1 MCFSAIFASEA
12 SQARIYPGRVCQS
25 NKTGTGYLHG
35 SALFTIKSLV
45 LMTAFA
51 TQWPT
56 AAVLCVALTATAF
69 AQPLA
74 VTTDIP
80 TDLSACSEVVFSV
93 EVANPGSQPLAAGT
107 LQYCLTPGLTFVSA
121 TGIAVANSS
130 DPRCP
135 VLTLPALAPQGK
147 LTFELRVRVG
157 CFATDAGN
165 LRDTVR
171 ITLGGT
177 PQPPVLS
184 SAYNVRTPLITL
196 TPGTNWSFSGPNGA
210 TFTRTFTLH
219 NEGVGNAYRI
229 FVIDPYG
236 QAGLELVQ
244 TTGAFSGDTLILTD
258 TDLGPNGLLAFRDS
272 VVVTQT
278 FRLRSCSA
286 ASTTVAYGWSCPGSP
301 LCAVLRFQ
309 QYETAGDPSGQ
320 TAVEIRLD
328 KPFKTPQPCQQDTV
342 IFKIENKGL
351 SPALNVE
358 WVLGLV
364 SAPVIPADAGT
375 KESTCYPMT
384 QFRVGNAWLA
394 DVSGGALSE
403 PYLFP
408 FSLLTTDPDG
418 PGGLSDE
425 DGDGQFDD
433 LAPGATATLSFIFAL
448 DPSCKQCGQNL
459 IKQYLASDVYYVN
472 ACNLSQNSPLKAPP
486 PIGIGFERS
495 DLNIIHDFILIAD
508 SVYSF
513 FYQLDATFTGLSEL
527 CPDDSIIAQFTLPVT
542 LKRPPAF
549 LPEMDGQPLPWWQ
562 PNDSTLNLLLPRERG
577 NLLLPLLVVCP
588 PDIDNSAICTPT
600 YEPRT
605 YRMPV
610 RIYWRCGNNCP
621 QTYELVCIG
630 GPFFTV
636 DCPRPE
642 DLSQRHGIFADTFFV
657 QRLTLGYVDNLLSAQ
672 IAPKP
677 GLQLDLALPFDTVL
691 MQALGRIEGFPGEAF
706 DSSRM
711 EIYYWNGGGPYF
723 QHLTTRI
730 VLEDLETGASV
741 SCSGLAP
748 DYRYVDGYHVWA
760 FDLLPL
766 TAPGGCLFDV
776 GVRPTTGD
784 RVRIEVLAVMTQALP
799 SEEADTI
806 NDLRVRFP
814 YRYGGD
820 TLLCET
826 ANAIFRCINP
836 YYDVIMFAFL
846 KDGVCGQLS
855 ADILL
860 IQGVSGRIE
869 TDLFPGEIRPLFV
882 YDTLTVAVLPG
893 YAYVPGSSN
902 WLYRVGDGASGTPPF
917 ASQALADPEII
928 PLFDGSTLL
937 RYVRPAG
944 LPVTDYYKGGAFS
957 TLSLL
962 LEVLCPADTAIFPVR
977 IIGNNYYSLYDTL
990 SVFYSGAFGHFEG
1003 LNETRLTADNPT
1015 SNLRVPTWNLR
1026 LCNPNDGIAIPE
1038 PVLYFD
1044 SNSDMP
1050 LLSVQ
1055 YLTPFFDTLALTL
1068 ESGPNGQQI
1077 ARLPALGK
1085 AQCLPLIVRAAAP
1098 PDCLPDTLRLRAG
1111 FQCAGQSEPCFLK
1124 EGLELYFQ
1132 PQDALPQII
1141 ASGPPSA
1148 VNLCSPAL
1156 YEVYL
1161 VNQGEGPMYDIVVQ
1175 VRLPEIGQ
1183 TYVPGSL
1190 SVEYEGFSVPLP
1202 DPLITPEGLRI
1213 VVDFAQL
1220 ALPIEALPGLSA
1232 APKNTLVFR
1241 FNVAASCDY
1250 LDAARIRYGA
1260 TWQNACVGVEKKTG
1274 PFAAPRMAI
1283 LGAPTETNDYDIAL
1297 TMPSPAAYCGRIP
1310 LRVRIVNPG
1319 SLGPTQANE
1328 KVRLVLPEGFQY
1340 VAGSL
1345 QPIHN
1350 GPTDGPVVLTA
1361 DGNRFLAF
1369 SLPAGVEVGDSI
1381 VFLLEVRNTAPSAGC
1396 SEAYSVVAQMLQTT
1410 LLPCG
1415 ALSCA
1420 VDFTMLEAEAFFT
1433 LEKPTY
1439 RLTALEGIA
1448 EPASGTLENWL
1459 MDVRILNLSAVAGG
1473 GMLTLLVR
1481 LDADRNGQLDPS
1493 DPLLTSFSIPADG
1506 LLPGIEQAFS
1516 FTADVSA
1523 AQGCSGLW
1531 VVLADSV
1538 CACQPDAVYA
1548 PFVPL
1553 RNAGQVLVLCA
1564 GQAATLGST
1573 PLSGATYSWSPVSAA
1588 LSNTTIANPTYRYDG
1603 LFDVSLQHQE
1613 EFILQTTRAQGCVS
1627 FDTVRIV
1634 VRKVEAALAV
1644 SPVLCAGDSTG
1655 ALAALVQGALPP
1667 LQYLWSTGASAD
1679 SQLLQLP
1686 AGTYGLIVQDSLG
1699 CADTVTAVVTEPA
1712 PLDVQLTPT
1721 DYNGFGISCAGATDG
1736 AISATAA
1743 GGVLPYTYEWLPIG
1757 SGPNPTNLPPGT
1769 YALTLTDA
1777 NNCTTEAVVE
1787 IIEPLPLQLSLTL
1800 QDERCSGTA
1809 NGSIAV
1815 RIEGGAG
1822 PYRLNNQPPGGVVQ
1836 QLSGLSGGAYTVV
1849 VIDANGCSVS
1859 ADTVLQTLTSQ
1870 VSVSADSAACF
1881 GGSGRAE
1888 VMASGYA
1895 PFIYQWSNNASGP
1908 SITASAG
1915 TYAVTVTDALGC
1927 TYVLQTTIAQPPV
1940 LTGQALAQPVRCFG
1954 DTNGRI
1960 ALTAQGGTP
1969 PYQFEQGGQP
1979 VVPPLT
1985 GLAPGTYAIQLTDAK
2000 GCAVLLSATVTQ
2012 PEPLSAAVSVTDVR
2026 CFGDNT
2032 GNATAQPAGGTLPYG
2047 YAWSNGST
2055 IASAQNLPAGTY
2067 TLTLTDAN
2075 GCTLLAN
2082 ATVREPAPYEPLFEV
2097 ERQPCADRANGILTV
2112 AGFPPGTRYGLNQAP
2127 NTDVPRF
2134 SGVGGGPLTLNI
2146 VDSADCRFAYAF
2158 SMPALPAL
2166 LGEVFS
2172 DTTIR
2177 LGDSAWLR
2185 VVVSPQ
2191 AVTTSSVRFQWV
2203 NPAAVLFGCDTCPTL
2218 WVRPLRTTPYV
2229 VEFTTESG
2237 CRSESRILVSVVRDS
2252 VYAPNA
2258 LYLEA
2263 LQPDNQYFTLY
2274 ARPGALREI
2283 RLMRVFDRWGDLVF
2297 ERRAFAP
2304 NAPAE
2309 GWDGRYRGQLLNP
2322 GVYVWYAEVEYF
2334 DGVVEL
2340 LRGDVTLFR

>member
-1 MCFSAIFASEA
+1 M
-12 SQARIYPGRVCQS
+12 
-25 NKTGTGYLHG
+25 
-35 SALFTIKSLV
+35 
-45 LMTAFA
+45 
-51 TQWPT
+51 
-56 AAVLCVALTATAF
+56 LCVALTTASF
-69 AQPLA
+69 AQTPA
-74 VTTDIP
+74 VTTSIP
-80 TDLSACSEVVFSV
+80 TDVSTCSEVVFSL
-93 EVANPGSQPLAAGT
+93 EIANPGGQPLAAGT
-107 LQYCLTPGLTFVSA
+107 LQYCLTPGLTFISA
-121 TGIAVANSS
+121 TGIVVADNG

-147 LTFELRVRVG
+147 LTFELQVRVG
-157 CFATDAGN
+157 CFATDTGD

-177 PQPPVLS
+177 PQPPALS

-196 TPGTNWSFSGPNGA
+196 MPGTNWSFSGSNGA
-210 TFTRTFTLH
+210 TFTRTFMLR

-229 FVIDPYG
+229 FVIDSYS

-244 TTGAFSGDTLILTD
+244 TTGTFSGDTLFLTGA
-258 TDLGPNGLLAFRDS
+258 DLGPDSLLAFRDS

-278 FRLRSCSA
+278 FRLRSCSPA
-286 ASTTVAYGWSCPGSP
+286 GATVAYGWTCSGSP
-301 LCAVLRFQ
+301 PCAVLRSE
-309 QYETAGDPSGQ
+309 QYEIAGDPTGQ
-320 TAVEIRLD
+320 TAVEVRLD

-351 SPALNVE
+351 APALNIE
-358 WVLGLV
+358 WMLGLV
-364 SAPVIPADAGT
+364 SAPVIPADAGV

-394 DVSGGALSE
+394 DVSGGAPSE

-433 LAPGATATLSFIFAL
+433 LAPGATATLSFIFSL
-448 DPSCKQCGQNL
+448 NPSCKQCGQNL
-459 IKQYLASDVYYVN
+459 IKQYIASSAYYLN
-472 ACNLSQNSPLKAPP
+472 ACNQMQNSPLEAPP
-486 PIGIGFERS
+486 AIGIGFERS
-495 DLNIIHDFILIAD
+495 NLNIEQDFILIAD
-508 SVYSF
+508 SVYLF
-513 FYQLDATFTGLSEL
+513 FYVLDATFVGLSEL
-527 CPDDSIIAQFTLPVT
+527 CPNDSVIAQFTLPIT
-542 LKRPPAF
+542 LKRPPSF
-549 LPEMDGQPLPWWQ
+549 FPEMDGQPLPWWQ
-562 PNDSTLNLLLPRERG
+562 PNDSTLNLLLPREHG
-577 NLLLPLLVVCP
+577 NLLLPMLVTCP
-588 PDIDNSAICTPT
+588 PDIDNSAICTPA

-642 DLSQRHGIFADTFFV
+642 DSSQQHGVFADTFFV
-657 QRLTLGYVDNLLSAQ
+657 QRLSLGYMDNLLSAQ
-672 IAPKP
+672 VAPQP

-691 MQALGRIEGFPGEAF
+691 MQALGRIEGSPDEAF
-706 DSSRM
+706 DSSKV
-711 EIYYWNGGGPYF
+711 EIYYWNGVGPYF

-730 VLEDLETGASV
+730 VLDDLETGASV
-741 SCSGLAP
+741 SCSNLAP
-748 DYRYVDGYHVWA
+748 EYRYVDGYHVWA

-766 TAPGGCLFDV
+766 TAPDGCLAAA
-776 GVRPTTGD
+776 GVQLTAGD
-784 RVRIEVLAVMTQALP
+784 RIRIEVLAVMTQTLP

-826 ANAIFRCINP
+826 AKAIFRCINP
-836 YYDVIMFAFL
+836 YYDVNMFAFL

-855 ADILL
+855 ADVLL
-860 IQGVSGRIE
+860 VQGISGRID
-869 TDLFPGEIRPLFV
+869 TDLFPSEIRPLFV

-902 WLYRVGDGASGTPPF
+902 WSYRVGDGALGIPPF
-917 ASQALADPEII
+917 ASQTLADPEII

-962 LEVLCPADTAIFPVR
+962 LEVLCPADTALFPVR
-977 IIGNNYYSLYDTL
+977 ITGNYYYSLYDTL
-990 SVFYSGAFGHFEG
+990 SVFYSGAFGHSED
-1003 LNETRLTADNPT
+1003 LNETRLITDNPT

-1026 LCNPNDGIAIPE
+1026 LCNPSDGIAIPE
-1038 PVLYFD
+1038 PVVYIENND
-1044 SNSDMP
+1044 DMP

-1055 YLTPFFDTLALTL
+1055 YLTPFFDSVALSL
-1068 ESGPNGQQI
+1068 EPGPNGQQLV
-1077 ARLPALGK
+1077 RLPALAK
-1085 AQCLPLIVRAAAP
+1085 AQCLPLIVRAATP

-1111 FQCAGQSEPCFLK
+1111 FQCPGQSEPCFLK
-1124 EGLELYFQ
+1124 EGLELYYQ
-1132 PQDALPQII
+1132 PQNALPQVI
-1141 ASGPPSA
+1141 ASGPPSP
-1148 VNLCSPAL
+1148 VNLCSPVS

-1161 VNQGEGPMYDIVVQ
+1161 VNQGEGPMYDIVLQ

-1190 SVEYEGFSVPLP
+1190 SVEYEGFSVPLS
-1202 DPLITPEGLRI
+1202 DPQVMPEGLRI

-1241 FNVAASCDY
+1241 FNVAPSCDY
-1250 LDAARIRYGA
+1250 LDAAYIRYGA
-1260 TWQNACVGVEKKTG
+1260 TWQNACVGIEKKAG
-1274 PFAAPRMAI
+1274 LFAALRMAI

-1297 TMPSPAAYCGRIP
+1297 TTPSATAYCGRIP

-1328 KVRLVLPEGFQY
+1328 KVRLMLSDDFQY

-1350 GPTDGPVVLTA
+1350 GPTAGPVVLTA
-1361 DGNRFLAF
+1361 DGNRFLTF
-1369 SLPAGVEVGDSI
+1369 SLPAGVQVGDSI
-1381 VFLLEVRNTAPSAGC
+1381 VFLLEVRNTSPSAGC
-1396 SEAYSVVAQMLQTT
+1396 SEIYSVVAQMLQTAQI
-1410 LLPCG
+1410 PCG

-1420 VDFTMLEAEAFFT
+1420 VDFTMLEAEAFFV

-1439 RLTALEGIA
+1439 RLTGLEGVA
-1448 EPASGTLENWL
+1448 VPASGSLENWL
-1459 MDVRILNLSAVAGG
+1459 MDVRILNLSVIPGG
-1473 GMLTLLVR
+1473 GTLALQVR

-1493 DPLLTSFSIPADG
+1493 DPLLTSFSIPADE

-1516 FTADVSA
+1516 FVANVSG

-1531 VVLADSV
+1531 VVLADSA
-1538 CACQPDAVYA
+1538 CACQPDAVYV
-1548 PFVPL
+1548 PLVPL
-1553 RNAGQVLVLCA
+1553 RNAGQMLTLCA
-1564 GQAATLGST
+1564 GQTAILGSA
-1573 PLSGATYSWSPVSAA
+1573 PLSGATYSWTPASAA
-1588 LSNTTIANPTYRYDG
+1588 LSNTAIANPTYRYDG
-1603 LFDVSLQHQE
+1603 PFDVSLQRQE
-1613 EFILQTTRAQGCVS
+1613 VFVLQTTRAQGCVS
-1627 FDTVRIV
+1627 FDTARIV

-1655 ALAALVQGALPP
+1655 ALTASVQGALAP
-1667 LQYLWSTGASAD
+1667 LQYLWNTGASAD

-1686 AGTYGLIVQDSLG
+1686 AGTYGLIVRDSLG
-1699 CADTVTAVVTEPA
+1699 CADTITAVITEPA

-1721 DYNGFGISCAGATDG
+1721 DYNGFGVPCAGATDG
-1736 AISATAA
+1736 TISTTAA
-1743 GGVLPYTYEWLPIG
+1743 GGVFPYTYEWLPVG

-1777 NNCTTEAVVE
+1777 NNCTTEAVVGL
-1787 IIEPLPLQLSLTL
+1787 IEPLPLQLLLTP
-1800 QDERCSGTA
+1800 QDERCPGTA

-1822 PYRLNNQPPGGVVQ
+1822 PYRVNNQPPAGAVQ
-1836 QLSGLSGGAYTVV
+1836 QLSGLSGGTYTVV
-1849 VIDANGCSVS
+1849 VTDANGCSAG
-1859 ADTVLQTLTSQ
+1859 ADMVLQTLTSQ

-1881 GGSGRAE
+1881 GGFGRAE
-1888 VMASGYA
+1888 VAASGYP
-1895 PFIYQWSNNASGP
+1895 PFAHQWSNNASG
-1908 SITASAG
+1908 SGIAASAG
-1915 TYAVTVTDALGC
+1915 TYTVTVSDALGC
-1927 TYVLQTTIAQPPV
+1927 TYVLQTAIAQPPV

-1985 GLAPGTYAIQLTDAK
+1985 GVAPGPYTFRLTDAK
-2000 GCAVLLSATVTQ
+2000 GCTALLSATVTQ
-2012 PEPLSAAVSVTDVR
+2012 PEPLSVTINVTDVR
-2026 CFGDNT
+2026 CSGDNT
-2032 GNATAQPAGGTLPYG
+2032 GSATAQTAGGTLPYA
-2047 YAWSNGST
+2047 YAWSNGSAV
-2055 IASAQNLPAGTY
+2055 ASAQSLTAGIY
-2067 TLTLTDAN
+2067 TLTLTDAG
-2075 GCTLLAN
+2075 GCTLVSS
-2082 ATVREPAPYEPLFEV
+2082 ATVREPAPYEPLFKV
-2097 ERQPCADRANGILTV
+2097 ERQPCADRANGILSV
-2112 AGFPPGTRYGLNQAP
+2112 LGFPPGTRYGLNRP
-2127 NTDVPRF
+2127 TNTDVPRF
-2134 SGVGGGPLTLNI
+2134 SGVGGGPLTLHV
-2146 VDSADCRFAYAF
+2146 VDSTDCRFAYDF
-2158 SMPALPAL
+2158 VMPALPAL
-2166 LGEVFS
+2166 LGEAFS

-2191 AVTTSSVRFQWV
+2191 AVTASSVRFQWV
-2203 NPAAVLFGCDTCPTL
+2203 NPAAVLSGCDTCPTL

-2229 VEFTTESG
+2229 VEFITESG
-2237 CRSESRILVSVVRDS
+2237 CRSESRILVSVVRDG
-2252 VYAPNA
+2252 VYAPNV
-2258 LYLEA
+2258 LYSEA
-2263 LQPDNQYFTLY
+2263 SQPDNQYFTLY
-2274 ARPGALREI
+2274 SRPGALREI
-2283 RLMRVFDRWGDLVF
+2283 RLLRVFDRWGDLIF
-2297 ERRAFAP
+2297 ERRAFSP
-2304 NAPAE
+2304 NTPAE
-2309 GWDGRYRGQLLNP
+2309 GWDGRYRGQPLNP

-2334 DGVVEL
+2334 DGVIEL
-2340 LRGDVTLFR
+2340 LRGDVTLIR

>member
-1 MCFSAIFASEA
+1 
-12 SQARIYPGRVCQS
+12 
-25 NKTGTGYLHG
+25 
-35 SALFTIKSLV
+35 
-45 LMTAFA
+45 
-51 TQWPT
+51 
-56 AAVLCVALTATAF
+56 
-69 AQPLA
+69 
-74 VTTDIP
+74 
-80 TDLSACSEVVFSV
+80 V
-93 EVANPGSQPLAAGT
+93 EVANSGSQPLAAGT

-121 TGIAVANSS
+121 SGIAVANSS

-147 LTFELRVRVG
+147 LAFDLRVRVG
-157 CFATDAGN
+157 CFAVDVGDR
-165 LRDTVR
+165 RDTVR

-184 SAYNVRTPLITL
+184 SEYNVRTPLITL
-196 TPGTNWSFSGPNGA
+196 TPGTNWSFAGPSD
-210 TFTRTFTLH
+210 TVFTRTFTLR
-219 NEGVGNAYRI
+219 NEGVGNAYRV
-229 FVIDPYG
+229 FVIDPYT
-236 QAGLELVQ
+236 QAGLQLIQ
-244 TTGAFSGDTLILTD
+244 TTGAFSGDTLILTGA
-258 TDLGPNGLLAFRDS
+258 DLGADSLLAFRDS
-272 VVVTQT
+272 VVVSQT

-286 ASTTVAYGWSCPGSP
+286 ASTTVAYGWSCSGSP
-301 LCAVLRFQ
+301 PCAVLRFQ
-309 QYETAGDPSGQ
+309 QYETAGDSTGQ

-328 KPFKTPQPCQQDTV
+328 KPFNPPQPCRQDTV

-351 SPALNVE
+351 APALNIE

-364 SAPVIPADAGT
+364 SAPVIPAEMGT
-375 KESTCYPMT
+375 KESACYPMT
-384 QFRVGNAWLA
+384 QFRVGNAWLT
-394 DVSGGALSE
+394 DVSSGALSE

-433 LAPGATATLSFIFAL
+433 LAPGATATLSFLFAL
-448 DPSCKQCGQNL
+448 NPSCKSCGQL
-459 IKQYLASDVYYVN
+459 LPQQHIAAEVN
-472 ACNLSQNSPLKAPP
+472 FTNSCNLPQNSPLKAPP
-486 PIGIGFERS
+486 DIGIGFERS
-495 DLNIIHDFILIAD
+495 DLDIIHDFILIAD

-513 FYQLDATFTGLSEL
+513 FYKIDATFVGLSEL

-549 LPEMDGQPLPWWQ
+549 FPEMDGQPLAWWQ
-562 PNDSTLNLLLPRERG
+562 PNDTTLNLLLPRERG
-577 NLLLPLLVVCP
+577 LLLLPLLVVCP

-642 DLSQRHGIFADTFFV
+642 DLSQQHGIFADTFFV
-657 QRLTLGYVDNLLSAQ
+657 QRLSLGYVDNLLSARV
-672 IAPKP
+672 APQP
-677 GLQLDLALPFDTVL
+677 GLQLNLALPFDTVL
-691 MQALGRIEGFPGEAF
+691 MQALGRIEGLPGEAF
-706 DSSRM
+706 DSSKV
-711 EIYYWNGGGPYF
+711 EIYYWNGVGPYF
-723 QHLTTRI
+723 QYLSARI

-741 SCSGLAP
+741 SCSSLAL

-766 TAPGGCLFDV
+766 TAPGECLTAA
-776 GVRPTTGD
+776 GVRLTTGD
-784 RVRIEVLAVMTQALP
+784 RIRIEVLAVMTQTLP

-806 NDLRVRFP
+806 YDLRVRFP

-836 YYDVIMFAFL
+836 YYDVNLFAFL

-860 IQGVSGRIE
+860 LQGISGRVE

-882 YDTLTVAVLPG
+882 YDTLTVAILPG

-902 WLYRVGDGASGTPPF
+902 WFYRVGDGASGLPPF
-917 ASQALADPEII
+917 ASLALPDPEII

-937 RYVRPAG
+937 RYVRPG
-944 LPVTDYYKGGAFS
+944 SLPVTDYYRGGAFS

-962 LEVLCPADTAIFPVR
+962 LEVLCPSDTATFPVR
-977 IIGNNYYSLYDTL
+977 IIGNSYYSLYDTL
-990 SVFYSGAFGHFEG
+990 SAFYSGAFGHSED
-1003 LNETRLTADNPT
+1003 LNETRLKTDNLV
-1015 SNLRVPTWNLR
+1015 SNLRVPTWNLQ
-1026 LCNPNDGIAIPE
+1026 LCNPSDGIAIPE
-1038 PVLYFD
+1038 PVLYFE
-1044 SNSDMP
+1044 NNGDMP

-1055 YLTPFFDTLALTL
+1055 YLTSLFDTLALAI
-1068 ESGPNGQQI
+1068 EPGPNGQPLV
-1077 ARLPALGK
+1077 RLPALDK
-1085 AQCLPLIVRAAAP
+1085 NQCLALIVRAATP
-1098 PDCLPDTLRLRAG
+1098 PDCLPDTLHLRAG

-1124 EGLELYFQ
+1124 EGLELYFR
-1132 PQDALPQII
+1132 PQDAVPQII
-1141 ASGPPSA
+1141 TSGPPLA

-1183 TYVPGSL
+1183 MYVPGSL
-1190 SVEYEGFSVPLP
+1190 SVEYEGFSLPLP
-1202 DPLITPEGLRI
+1202 DPQVTPEGLRI

-1232 APKNTLVFR
+1232 APRNTLVFR
-1241 FNVAASCDY
+1241 FNVAANCDY

-1260 TWQNACVGVEKKTG
+1260 AWQNACVGVEKKVG
-1274 PFAAPRMAI
+1274 LFAAPRMAI
-1283 LGAPTETNDYDIAL
+1283 LGAPTETNNYDIAL
-1297 TMPSPAAYCGRIP
+1297 TAPTPTAYCGRIP
-1310 LRVRIVNPG
+1310 LRVRIANPG

-1328 KVRLVLPEGFQY
+1328 KVRLVLPDGFQY

-1345 QPIHN
+1345 QPLHN
-1350 GPTDGPVVLTA
+1350 GPTADPVVLTA
-1361 DGNRFLAF
+1361 DGNRFLVF
-1369 SLPAGVEVGDSI
+1369 SLPVGVQVGDSI
-1381 VFLLEVRNTAPSAGC
+1381 VFSLEVRNTAPSAGC
-1396 SEAYSVVAQMLQTT
+1396 SEIYPIAAQMLRTAN
-1410 LLPCG
+1410 LPCG

-1420 VDFTMLEAEAFFT
+1420 VDFTMLETNAFLA
-1433 LEKPTY
+1433 LEKPAY
-1439 RLTALEGIA
+1439 QLVGLQGVAI
-1448 EPASGTLENWL
+1448 PASGNLENWA
-1459 MDVRILNLSAVAGG
+1459 MEVRVLNVSAIAGG
-1473 GMLTLLVR
+1473 DALTLQVR
-1481 LDADRNGQLDPS
+1481 LDADRNGQLDPT
-1493 DPLLTSFSIPADG
+1493 DPLLTSFSIPANG
-1506 LLPGIEQAFS
+1506 LLPGIAQAFS

-1531 VVLADSV
+1531 VVLADTA
-1538 CACQPDAVYA
+1538 CACQPDAIYV

-1553 RNAGQVLVLCA
+1553 HNAGQELTLCA
-1564 GQAATLGST
+1564 GQMASLGAT
-1573 PLSGATYSWSPVSAA
+1573 PLNGATYSWSPASAA
-1588 LSNTTIANPTYRYDG
+1588 LSNTAIANPTYRYDG
-1603 LFDVSLQHQE
+1603 PFDASLQRQE
-1613 EFILQTTRAQGCVS
+1613 VFILQTTRVQGCVS
-1627 FDTVRIV
+1627 LDTVLVV
-1634 VRKVEAALAV
+1634 VRKVEAALTAT
-1644 SPVLCAGDSTG
+1644 PVLCAGDSTG
-1655 ALAALVQGALPP
+1655 TLQAQVQGALPP
-1667 LQYLWSTGASAD
+1667 VQYLWSTGASAD

-1686 AGTYGLIVQDSLG
+1686 AGAYGLIVRDSLG
-1699 CADTVTAVVTEPA
+1699 CADTVLAIVTEPA
-1712 PLDVQLTPT
+1712 PLTVQLVPV
-1721 DYNGFGISCAGATDG
+1721 DYNGFGVSCAGATDG
-1736 AISATAA
+1736 AISAAAA

-1757 SGPNPTNLPPGT
+1757 SDSTSTSLPPGT
-1769 YALTLTDA
+1769 YTLTLTDA
-1777 NNCTTEAVVE
+1777 NGCTAKASVE
-1787 IIEPLPLQLSLTL
+1787 LVEPLPLQLALAP
-1800 QDERCSGTA
+1800 QAERCVGSA
-1809 NGSIAV
+1809 NGSISIA
-1815 RIEGGAG
+1815 IAGGAG
-1822 PYRLNNQPPGGVVQ
+1822 PYRVNNGPPGGSGQV
-1836 QLSGLSGGAYTVV
+1836 LSGLSGGAYTVV
-1849 VIDANGCSVS
+1849 VTDANGCSIS

-1870 VSVSADSAACF
+1870 VMVSADSASCF
-1881 GGSGRAE
+1881 GGLGRAE
-1888 VMASGYA
+1888 VAASGYP
-1895 PFIYQWSNNASGP
+1895 PFTYQWSNNASGP
-1908 SITASAG
+1908 AIPAPAG
-1915 TYAVTVTDALGC
+1915 TYAVTVSDALGC

-1960 ALTAQGGTP
+1960 DLTAQGGTP
-1969 PYQFEQGGQP
+1969 PYQFEQNGQP
-1979 VVPPLT
+1979 VAPPLT
-1985 GLAPGTYAIQLTDAK
+1985 SLAPGTYTFRLSDAK
-2000 GCAVLLSATVTQ
+2000 GCTALLSATVMQ
-2012 PEPLSAAVSVTDVR
+2012 PEPLLVTVSVTDVR
-2026 CFGDNT
+2026 CFGNNT
-2032 GNATAQPAGGTLPYG
+2032 GSVTAQPAGGILPYG
-2047 YAWSNGST
+2047 YVWSNGS
-2055 IASAQNLPAGTY
+2055 IAAVAQNLPAGTY

-2082 ATVREPAPYEPLFEV
+2082 ATVREPAPYEPIFEV
-2097 ERQPCADRANGILTV
+2097 ERQPCADRANGVLAV
-2112 AGFPPGTRYGLNQAP
+2112 AGFPPGTRYGLNQPP
-2127 NTDVPRF
+2127 NTDAPRF

-2146 VDSADCRFAYAF
+2146 VDSAGCRFAYDF
-2158 SMPALPAL
+2158 LMPALPAL

-2191 AVTTSSVRFQWV
+2191 AVTASSVRFQWV
-2203 NPAAVLFGCDTCPTL
+2203 SPAAVLSGCDTCPTL

-2237 CRSESRILVSVVRDS
+2237 CRSESRVLVSVVRDS

-2258 LYLEA
+2258 ISSEA
-2263 LQPDNQYFTLY
+2263 SQADNQSFTLY
-2274 ARPGALREI
+2274 ARAGALREI
-2283 RLMRVFDRWGDLVF
+2283 RLMRVFDRWGNLVF

-2334 DGVVEL
+2334 DGVVER
-2340 LRGDVTLFR
+2340 LRGDVTLIR